1 MSHDITGRHIAGPV
15 SALLLLL
22 ALAAPAAAQD
32 EYIMRADRSGAELTD
47 ILVQPPQVLAGGA
60 EARAAAATLDAVIR
74 ADLDYSGLFRL
85 LTRDQVAGKTP
96 PSHYRID
103 GVLEGLPTGGTSS
116 PALTLRLLAEP
127 GGQELLAK
135 RYQPGPDRLRAT
147 AHHFVEQVVR
157 MLTDQPGI
165 SLSRVVFSRG
175 SGDRRDIWCVDYDG
189 EGLLRLTS
197 NRTLNLFPSW
207 SPDNK
212 QIAFMSF
219 RQGQQ
224 GTYVLEAATGAVRL
238 VGETSGSNL
247 GPSWHPGGQ
256 ELVVALSKAGQPDIY
271 RLGLDGHVI
280 RRLTVAESIE
290 VSPSWSPSGRDL
302 VYTSDRTGSPQLY
315 VMDADGTGRRRLT
328 FEGKYNDSADW
339 SPRGDRIVYACR
351 EQEITQLM
359 LIETGGE
366 NRRLLTDASWR
377 NCEDPSWAPDGRHVV
392 FASDRTG
399 VFKLYVLDVEDG
411 SIRQLTK
418 GGEPDT
424 TPDWS
429 P

>member
-1 MSHDITGRHIAGPV
+1 MRHDIAHDILAT
-15 SALLLLL
+15 ALVLL
-22 ALAAPAAAQD
+22 AAVAPAAAQG
-32 EYIMRADRSGAELTD
+32 EYIMRADRSAAELTD
-47 ILVQPPQVLAGGA
+47 ILVQPPEVQAGGA
-60 EARAAAATLDAVIR
+60 EARAAAGTVDAVIR

-85 LTRDQVAGKTP
+85 LTRDQVAGKAP
-96 PSHYRID
+96 GHYRID
-103 GVLEGLPTGGTSS
+103 GVLEGLPTGGASS
-116 PALTLRLLAEP
+116 PALTLRLLSEP
-127 GGQELLAK
+127 GGQVLLSK
-135 RYQPGPDRLRAT
+135 RYQPEPDRLRAT
-147 AHHFVEQVVR
+147 AHHFVEQVLR
-157 MLTDQPGI
+157 MLTDLPGI
-165 SLSRVVFSRG
+165 SLSRIVFARG

-189 EGLLRLTS
+189 EGLLRLTA

-224 GTYVLEAATGAVRL
+224 GTYMLEAATGAVRL

-271 RLGLDGHVI
+271 RLGLEGHVI
-280 RRLTVAESIE
+280 RRLTVSESIE
-290 VSPSWSPSGRDL
+290 VSPSWSPGGRDL
-302 VYTSDRTGSPQLY
+302 VFTSDRTGTPQLY

-328 FEGKYNDSADW
+328 FEGKYNDSAEW

-359 LIETGGE
+359 LIEAGGE

-411 SIRQLTK
+411 SIRQLTQ

-429 P
+429 Q

>member
-1 MSHDITGRHIAGPV
+1 MRHDIARDILATTLV
-15 SALLLLL
+15 LL
-22 ALAAPAAAQD
+22 AAAAPVAAQG
-32 EYIMRADRSGAELTD
+32 EYIMRADRSAAELTD
-47 ILVQPPQVLAGGA
+47 ILVQPPEVQAGGA
-60 EARAAAATLDAVIR
+60 EARAAAGAVDAVIR

-85 LTRDQVAGKTP
+85 LTRDQVAGKAP
-96 PSHYRID
+96 GHYRID
-103 GVLEGLPTGGTSS
+103 GVLEGLPTGGASS
-116 PALTLRLLAEP
+116 PALTLRLLSEP
-127 GGQELLAK
+127 GGQVLLSK
-135 RYQPGPDRLRAT
+135 RYLPGPDRLRAT
-147 AHHFVEQVVR
+147 AHHFVEQVIR
-157 MLTDQPGI
+157 MLTDLPGI
-165 SLSRVVFSRG
+165 SLTRIVFARG

-189 EGLLRLTS
+189 EGLLRLTA

-224 GTYVLEAATGAVRL
+224 GTYMLEAATGAVRL

-271 RLGLDGHVI
+271 RLGLEGRVI
-280 RRLTVAESIE
+280 RRLTVSESIE
-290 VSPSWSPSGRDL
+290 VSPSWSPGGRDL
-302 VYTSDRTGSPQLY
+302 VFTSDRTGTPQLY
-315 VMDADGTGRRRLT
+315 VMDGDGTGRRRLT
-328 FEGKYNDSADW
+328 FEGKYNDSAEW

-351 EQEITQLM
+351 EREITQLM
-359 LIETGGE
+359 LIEAGGE

-429 P
+429 Q

>member
-1 MSHDITGRHIAGPV
+1 MHLSLTRY
-15 SALLLLL
+15 
-22 ALAAPAAAQD
+22 LAATIAVVLAAATPAVAQD
-32 EYIMRADRSGAELTD
+32 EYIMRAEGTASQLADV
-47 ILVQPPQVLAGGA
+47 LVLPLEVQAGGA
-60 EARAAAATLDAVIR
+60 EAQVAAGTVEAAVR
-74 ADLDYSGLFRL
+74 ADLDHSGLFSL
-85 LTRDQVAGKTP
+85 LTRDQVTGKTRG
-96 PSHYRID
+96 HYRID
-103 GVLEGLPTGGTSS
+103 GVLAGLPTGGGSS
-116 PALTLRLLAEP
+116 PALTLRLLSEP
-127 GGQELLAK
+127 GSQVLLSK

-147 AHHFVEQVVR
+147 AHHFVEQVIL
-157 MLTDQPGI
+157 MLTDLPGI
-165 SLSRVVFSRG
+165 SLSRIVFARG

-224 GTYVLEAATGAVRL
+224 GTYLLEAATGTVRM

-247 GPSWHPGGQ
+247 GPCWHPGGQ

-271 RLGLDGHVI
+271 RLGLDGRVI
-280 RRLTVAESIE
+280 RRLTVSESIE
-290 VSPSWSPSGRDL
+290 VSPGWSPSGHDL

-315 VMDADGTGRRRLT
+315 IMDADGTGRRRLT

-351 EQEITQLM
+351 EQDITQLM
-359 LIETGGE
+359 LIEAGGE
-366 NRRLLTDASWR
+366 NRRLLTDLSWR

-392 FASDRTG
+392 FASDRSG

-429 P
+429 Q